1 MLAARYGTVAR
12 CHERH
17 CLKGDLVAH
26 QRGDDQGVT
35 IELLGSFGVQARG
48 RQLRLPP
55 SVQRVLAVLAIH
67 DQNHDR
73 PLLAATL
80 YPDARPQ
87 QISANLRSALWRARR
102 EAGEE
107 LVQCTGQRISL
118 RESVH
123 VDLHDWARRARLLMS
138 DSTALPSEDDIGRL
152 LQALSKDLLPSW
164 NDEWLTLERQR
175 WDHLRL
181 HALEVLALRLGGIG
195 RFVQALEAGLA
206 AVSIEP
212 YRESAHRALISAYL
226 AEGNSASAI
235 VQYGRYK
242 RTIMRELGLRPTS
255 KMEALM
261 RDVASE

>member
-1 MLAARYGTVAR
+1 MVYQ
-12 CHERH
+12 CSD
-17 CLKGDLVAH
+17 GD
-26 QRGDDQGVT
+26 GIK

-48 RQLRLPP
+48 RELRLPP
-55 SVQRVLAVLAIH
+55 SVQRVLAALAILDH
-67 DQNHDR
+67 NHDR

-87 QISANLRSALWRARR
+87 QVSANLRSALWRARR

-118 RESVH
+118 RGSVH
-123 VDLHDWARRARLLMS
+123 VDLHEWAQKARLLVS
-138 DSTALPSEDDIGRL
+138 GSIALPPEGDGGKL
-152 LQALSKDLLPSW
+152 LQAFSQELLPSW
-164 NDEWLTLERQR
+164 NDDWLTLERQR

-181 HALEVLALRLGGIG
+181 HALELLAERLGGVG
-195 RFVQALEAGLA
+195 RHVDALEAGLE

-235 VQYGRYK
+235 AQYSRYK
-242 RTIMRELGLRPTS
+242 RTIMRDLGLRPTS

-261 RDVASE
+261 RNVAGE